1 MNNDTVLFRQIHPS
15 FVQQGRVTS
24 QAFRPTPKDEH
35 KLSMYDGDQISAE
48 RSFRHYTETLYFE
61 SAGVLGVS
69 VTDCRELDLPAIP
82 DPEPFIEY
90 VLIDY
95 SAFDKKVVEKK
106 AKLLKAKAE
115 KRGWLFRDSSF

>member
-1 MNNDTVLFRQIHPS
+1 MNSETLLLRQIHPS

-35 KLSMYDGDQISAE
+35 KLSIYDGDQIAAE
-48 RSFRHYTETLYFE
+48 RSFQHYTETLCFA
-61 SAGVLGVS
+61 SIGLLGVT
-69 VTDCRELDLPAIP
+69 VTECQELDLPVIP
-82 DPEPFIEY
+82 DPEPFIEH

-95 SAFDKKVVEKK
+95 SAFDKNVVENK

-115 KRGWLFRDSSF
+115 TRGWLFRDSSF